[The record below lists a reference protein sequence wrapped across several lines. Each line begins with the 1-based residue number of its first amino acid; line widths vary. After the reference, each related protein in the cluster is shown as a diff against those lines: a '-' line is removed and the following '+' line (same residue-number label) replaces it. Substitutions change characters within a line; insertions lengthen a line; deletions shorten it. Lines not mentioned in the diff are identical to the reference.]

1 MATLT
6 VRDVYG
12 NTFEIDATARPFWEG
27 REGFTIMPGD
37 EPDQAAEDK
46 SDQPGTKTTSSK
58 KAAPRPASEDKE

>member
-12 NTFEIDATARPFWEG
+12 NTFEIDASARPFWEK
-27 REGFTIMPGD
+27 REGFTILPGD
-37 EPDQAAEDK
+37 EPEQPAEPVQ
-46 SDQPGTKTTSSK
+46 SGTKTTSNK